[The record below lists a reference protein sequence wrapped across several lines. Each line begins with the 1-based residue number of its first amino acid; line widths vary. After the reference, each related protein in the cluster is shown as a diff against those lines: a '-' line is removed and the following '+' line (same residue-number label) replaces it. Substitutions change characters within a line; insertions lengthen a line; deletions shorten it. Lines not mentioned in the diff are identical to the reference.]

1 MSLRILIVDDEPLAR
16 DTVRLLLDSQSD
28 VEIVGEA
35 RNGTEAVQ
43 QISSLQPDLVFLDIQ
58 MPGLNGFEVIKE
70 VGAENMPVV
79 IFATA
84 FDEYALKAFEAQAL
98 DYLLKP
104 YDDDRFE
111 AALDRGRA
119 RVEEQRIGKVSSE
132 LVSLMTSHSERKAV
146 PVATGPEEV
155 RDRSKRILIKE
166 RDSVFFVKTENIDW
180 VEAAKDYVV
189 IHVGQKKHLLRESM
203 TRMEKRLDP
212 STFVRIHRSSIVNVE
227 RIKELKAYF
236 HGDYIVYMND
246 GSELKL
252 SRRYWSRVEHIL
264 GASSSKSKG

>member
-1 MSLRILIVDDEPLAR
+1 MPIRILIVDDEPLAR
-16 DTVRLLLDSQSD
+16 DTIRLLLDEQDD

-35 RNGTEAVQ
+35 KDGDEAVSM
-43 QISSLQPDLVFLDIQ
+43 IESAKPDLVFLDIQ
-58 MPGLNGFEVIKE
+58 MPGKTGFEVIQA

-84 FDEYALKAFEAQAL
+84 YDEYALKAFDAQAL

-104 YDDDRFE
+104 YDDERFE
-111 AALDRGRA
+111 EALNRGRN
-119 RVEEQRIGKVSSE
+119 RVGERKIGSLSNQ
-132 LVSLMTSHSERKAV
+132 LVSLMAEHKTGK
-146 PVATGPEEV
+146 PVDRPAGPVEV
-155 RDRSKRILIKE
+155 RDRSERILIKE

-189 IHVGQKKHLLRESM
+189 IHIGQKKHLLRESM

-212 STFVRIHRSSIVNVE
+212 NTFVRIHRSSIVNIE
-227 RIKELKAYF
+227 RIKELKSYF
-236 HGDYIVYMND
+236 HGDYIVYMKD

-252 SRRYWSRVEHIL
+252 SRRYWSRVEEVL
-264 GASSSKSKG
+264 GAAVPRS